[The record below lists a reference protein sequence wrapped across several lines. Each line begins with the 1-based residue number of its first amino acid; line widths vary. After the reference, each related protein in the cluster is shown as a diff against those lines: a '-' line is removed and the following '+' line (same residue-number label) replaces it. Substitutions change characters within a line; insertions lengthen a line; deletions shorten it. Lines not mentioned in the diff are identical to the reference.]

1 MDLNKKEKVKIKLKN
16 TIEKIKKNRA
26 ILLWAAQEKYESGRI
41 SVYEYRA
48 EIRRIY
54 EMTDES

>member
-1 MDLNKKEKVKIKLKN
+1 MDPDKKEKVKIKLKN

-26 ILLWAAQEKYESGRI
+26 LLLWAAQEKYESGRI